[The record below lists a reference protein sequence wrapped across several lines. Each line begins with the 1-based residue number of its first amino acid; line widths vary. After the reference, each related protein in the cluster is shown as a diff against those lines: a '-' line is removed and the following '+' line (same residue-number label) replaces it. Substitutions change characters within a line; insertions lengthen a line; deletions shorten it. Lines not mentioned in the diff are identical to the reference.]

1 MLNAMI
7 RYSLAYR
14 WFILAGA
21 AVLLGIAAWT
31 IPRMPLDVFPELNV
45 PTITILT
52 EAPGYAAEEVENAVT
67 FPIETALNGIP
78 GLRRLR
84 SSSTIGLSIVWA
96 EFDFGADIYRN
107 RQLVVER
114 LAQVQDILPENIHP
128 PEMTPVTSISGE
140 IMLVGLTTVDGGV
153 SPLELRRMAEFDLR
167 PRLLAVAGVAQVIAI
182 GGELPEYQIE
192 VSPEAL
198 RRFDLT
204 LADVEHATIEA
215 HAPVGGGY
223 LPDVGGR
230 ELPLRPLTRA
240 QSLDEIA
247 RTVVGEWRGA
257 PLLLAQ
263 VAELRLGGAPRRGTG
278 SADGQP
284 AVILTIQ
291 KNPGTNTLALTRHID
306 EVLDAFARTLPKG
319 VELRPHIFRQADFIT
334 VSIQNVLHALRDG
347 VIFVIIILWLFLL
360 NMRTTFITL
369 TALPLSLGGALLVL
383 HAWGASINVMTLG
396 GIAVAIGS
404 LVDDA
409 IVDVENVFRRL
420 RQNATLPADQRRSRF
435 QVVYEASVEVRS
447 AIFLATAMIVLV
459 FIPLFFLS
467 GVEGRFFRPLGTA
480 YIVSLAVSLV
490 VAMTITPVLCY
501 WLLGRLSDRGRDH
514 RDGGLV
520 RVLKRAYGWGLRNVL
535 AAKNAHLAWRRHQR
549 CPGVVAWHDL
559 WHLISPGVQ

>member
-14 WFILAGA
+14 WFILAGGV
-21 AVLLGIAAWT
+21 VLLGIAAWT

-240 QSLDEIA
+240 QNLDEIA
-247 RTVVGEWRGA
+247 KTVVGEWRGA

-347 VIFVIIILWLFLL
+347 VIFVINSSCLL
-360 NMRTTFITL
+360 
-369 TALPLSLGGALLVL
+369 
-383 HAWGASINVMTLG
+383 
-396 GIAVAIGS
+396 
-404 LVDDA
+404 
-409 IVDVENVFRRL
+409 
-420 RQNATLPADQRRSRF
+420 
-435 QVVYEASVEVRS
+435 
-447 AIFLATAMIVLV
+447 
-459 FIPLFFLS
+459 
-467 GVEGRFFRPLGTA
+467 
-480 YIVSLAVSLV
+480 
-490 VAMTITPVLCY
+490 
-501 WLLGRLSDRGRDH
+501 RD
-514 RDGGLV
+514 
-520 RVLKRAYGWGLRNVL
+520 
-535 AAKNAHLAWRRHQR
+535 
-549 CPGVVAWHDL
+549 
-559 WHLISPGVQ
+559 S